1 MAFPYYVGDNLFGC
15 NPETEGMLMIF
26 ILSICV
32 CKLLN
37 YNFIVWYYWSNP
49 TACAHG
55 LMVTHLPLTILL
67 IMMLLNLV

>member
-1 MAFPYYVGDNLFGC
+1 VLKVVAILWYFIFLGLKYFSMLSCWLMAFPYYVGDNLFGC

-37 YNFIVWYYWSNP
+37 YNFI
-49 TACAHG
+49 G
-55 LMVTHLPLTILL
+55 LILL
-67 IMMLLNLV
+67 K